1 MTLPDSPLFSA
12 LGLCA
17 ALARAA
23 SGAGWLAPTPVQLA
37 AVPAALQGRDLLA
50 IAPTG
55 SGKTAAFALPL
66 LQAVLQDPDWQDER
80 PRRLRALVLAPTR
93 ELAAQTAGVI
103 ASLARSAAP
112 GLKCVLAVGGLSI
125 NPQMMALRGGAQVVV
140 ATPGR
145 LLDLL
150 DHNALRLDG
159 LPLLVLDE
167 ADKLLD
173 LGFADEVGRLL
184 AHLGTAAGGASS
196 SADSSADRSANSSA
210 SSSANSQARQTLLF
224 SATMPAAVATLAKQ
238 LLHSPLQVDI
248 NGPAAAAPDIHQR
261 AIVVDTP
268 RRTALLRH
276 LIQTAGWD
284 RVLVFVATQY
294 ASAHVADKLSRAGI
308 KAAALHGQQSMGR
321 RSQML
326 ADLRAGRLQ
335 ALVATDLAA
344 RGIDVAGL
352 AAVVNHDLPRAAVD
366 YTHRI
371 GRTGRAGLTGQA
383 VSFICADAP
392 GSEPH
397 FRLIEKR
404 QGQRVPREQV
414 AGFEPALAPLVLAE
428 DTAAGAVPQA
438 GDPHGDPN
446 VDQNGGIKGRRKSKK
461 DKLREAAALAAA
473 AAARPARNR
482 R

>member
-1 MTLPDSPLFSA
+1 MSLPDHPQFSD
-12 LGLCA
+12 LGLCG
-17 ALARAA
+17 ALAQAA

-37 AVPAALQGRDLLA
+37 AVPAVLQGRDLLA

-66 LQAVLQDPDWQDER
+66 LQAVLQDPDWQHER
-80 PRRLRALVLAPTR
+80 PRRLRVLVLAPTR

-103 ASLARSAAP
+103 DSLARSAAP

-150 DHNALRLDG
+150 DHNALQLGG

-184 AHLGTAAGGASS
+184 AHLGTPQSPTK
-196 SADSSADRSANSSA
+196 
-210 SSSANSQARQTLLF
+210 ARQTLLF
-224 SATMPAAVATLAKQ
+224 SATMPAAVATLATQ
-238 LLHSPLQVDI
+238 LLRSPLQVDI
-248 NGPAAAAPDIHQR
+248 SGPAAAAPDIQQR

-294 ASAHVADKLSRAGI
+294 ASAHVADKLIRAGI

-344 RGIDVAGL
+344 RGIDVVGL
-352 AAVVNHDLPRAAVD
+352 AAVVNHDLPRSAVD

-371 GRTGRAGLTGQA
+371 GRTGRAGLAGQA

-404 QGQRVPREQV
+404 QGERVPREQV
-414 AGFEPALAPLVLAE
+414 PGFEPALAPPVLA
-428 DTAAGAVPQA
+428 DDAAAGDGPQL
-438 GDPHGDPN
+438 GDQN
-446 VDQNGGIKGRRKSKK
+446 ADQNGGIKGRRKSKK
-461 DKLREAAALAAA
+461 DKLREAAAQAAAA

>member
-1 MTLPDSPLFSA
+1 MTLPDSPLFSD

-17 ALARAA
+17 ALAQAA

-50 IAPTG
+50 VAPTG

-196 SADSSADRSANSSA
+196 SANSSANSSADSSANSSA

-238 LLHSPLQVDI
+238 LLHSPLQVDL

-414 AGFEPALAPLVLAE
+414 AGFEPAAAPPVVVVVDGA
-428 DTAAGAVPQA
+428 TADDGLPM
-438 GDPHGDPN
+438 GGP
-446 VDQNGGIKGRRKSKK
+446 NGGIKGRRKSKK
-461 DKLREAAALAAA
+461 DKLREAAAAAL
-473 AAARPARNR
+473 AARPARPR